1 MFFLVRGAV
10 EVLVSVGARQ
20 RRVALLSRNQFF
32 GEGAMMAEPA
42 KRNATIRAIMIT
54 EARTL
59 SRADMFDAVRRSE
72 RDVLAALRT
81 ADLLQARE
89 SRRGSPRCGGG
100 ASSPPRP
107 GTRRRRR
114 PTRPTRRRTRCS

>member
-1 MFFLVRGAV
+1 M
-10 EVLVSVGARQ
+10 SVGARQ

-81 ADLLQARE
+81 ADLLKARRKS
-89 SRRGSPRCGGG
+89 SRFPSL
-100 ASSPPRP
+100 
-107 GTRRRRR
+107 RRRRVEPAQTGDSAP
-114 PTRPTRRRTRCS
+114 PTPGRTTRRRTRCS